1 MDFSFSHRFFWHERV
16 TACGAKSRFH
26 ASHPSLYTEGSR
38 DSGLGL
44 RSGKQQEHRACVAA
58 WHVAGHVRDISG
70 FLSLAKE
77 KARASALV
85 SNGKGPLSLLWLR
98 FAGCFRWH
106 WASRLR
112 LLELRASAMPLPLL
126 RKMPSSGPATK
137 FLLYSEGFCHE
148 EGAACIPPAR
158 TVWPGRVRKSDSVTW
173 KEPQQAMYGR
183 SARCQTSWHES
194 LHSPER
200 PMIESPTCERLC
212 KTTLAAP
219 AGCLAMPQTPATN
232 YCGLM
237 LSLRCNDALVSHARA

>member
-1 MDFSFSHRFFWHERV
+1 M
-16 TACGAKSRFH
+16 
-26 ASHPSLYTEGSR
+26 
-38 DSGLGL
+38 
-44 RSGKQQEHRACVAA
+44 
-58 WHVAGHVRDISG
+58 
-70 FLSLAKE
+70 
-77 KARASALV
+77 

-126 RKMPSSGPATK
+126 RKMPSSGPATR